1 MIQMKSGKNKRNS
14 VGQAFTL
21 VELLVV
27 IAIISVIAGLTVGVF
42 GGASVKKVQMM
53 TKSQLS
59 KIQIG
64 IEGYKSKFG
73 AYPPSDPNPV
83 DHEVNALFYELT
95 GSYFDP
101 TTSIYR
107 SIYKQ
112 DNTLTI
118 GNLTNVF
125 GTAMAG
131 MANAHAAG
139 QNPEPFAT
147 FQPSEYAEVS
157 VNGVSV
163 LLLTVPSKPVE
174 GGYAANANYWHY
186 RAKPLD
192 GYNPTTYDLWAEI
205 RGKKVSDKE
214 TIGNWNTR

>member
-1 MIQMKSGKNKRNS
+1 MIQMKQGKTKRNS
-14 VGQAFTL
+14 AGQAFTL

-42 GGASVKKVQMM
+42 GGASVQKVRMM

-59 KIQIG
+59 KIQTG
-64 IEGYKSKFG
+64 IDGYKSKFG

-101 TTSIYR
+101 ATSIYR

-112 DNTLTI
+112 ENTLTTA
-118 GNLTNVF
+118 NLTTVF
-125 GTAMAG
+125 GSAMAG

-139 QNPEPFAT
+139 QNPEPFAM
-147 FQPSEYAEVS
+147 FKPDEFAEVS
-157 VNGVSV
+157 VGGVNV
-163 LLLTVPSKPVE
+163 LLLTVPSKPVQ
-174 GGYAANANYWHY
+174 GGYAADANYWHY
-186 RAKPLD
+186 RARPVD

-205 RGKKVSDKE
+205 RGKKANDKE
-214 TIGNWNTR
+214 TIGNWKTR